1 MAIFNSKL
9 LNYQRVSITVRDY
22 HILDQIPILVGL
34 ILFVSPKKK
43 SIALGRKGSP
53 DVAHDH
59 SVGGLRFLALG
70 RPFRFTMDLARAFP
84 WGLVTFDC
92 CIFGPLLWLCSSDK
106 TSELMEAG
114 TSQQRGFQC
123 TSLASAVGAWRNT
136 EPSSTY
142 ESHSCPKGPIWN
154 ENRPSQASLQ
164 WICQA
169 HWSSMN
175 IQVSHFWTSD
185 WAVAFSI
192 IFFSRWQVAASE
204 CVKLCSPECST
215 QVAVNGKQIS
225 SECAEMNSGWSDWM
239 DTLLMWLTQH
249 KPKP

>member
-84 WGLVTFDC
+84 
-92 CIFGPLLWLCSSDK
+92 
-106 TSELMEAG
+106 
-114 TSQQRGFQC
+114 
-123 TSLASAVGAWRNT
+123 
-136 EPSSTY
+136 
-142 ESHSCPKGPIWN
+142 
-154 ENRPSQASLQ
+154 
-164 WICQA
+164 
-169 HWSSMN
+169 
-175 IQVSHFWTSD
+175 
-185 WAVAFSI
+185 
-192 IFFSRWQVAASE
+192 
-204 CVKLCSPECST
+204 
-215 QVAVNGKQIS
+215 
-225 SECAEMNSGWSDWM
+225 
-239 DTLLMWLTQH
+239 
-249 KPKP
+249 